1 MIRHNYTVDN
11 KNSEV
16 FRQFAI
22 FLQYH
27 KVLQLDIETSVSE
40 HWIDKKLITVQI
52 SSEGAEVGFLFQWSA
67 LTPEQKE
74 IIRKPLES
82 WDYEK
87 LAHNVMFELVV
98 LRFYGIILQNVWCTM
113 VVEQVI
119 YGGHELV
126 YFSLSDLT
134 SRYLNITL
142 DKTLQTSFGDD
153 ILTPAKIDYAY
164 TDVTYLGAI
173 RNAQQAQL
181 TAKNLNNTVWLEMRS
196 ILAFAECTYNG
207 IYINE
212 EKWKENEEL
221 ANPVIEASFKQLYTE
236 VVTDPRLLSKAME
249 LNFISSSDKVV
260 LNYNSVPSKLRALQL
275 IFPSL
280 TGASLGVLKKFI
292 IDNSSTFTSEQ
303 LAVLVGLTSAKDS
316 SYLENYL
323 LKYHKEEMISEGF
336 LVPKDTLII
345 NWNSPAQVLELVK
358 SVEPRLKS
366 LSKDSLANVS
376 HPIFESLKEYK
387 DSTKLK
393 SSFGMNFIAEHMERD
408 GKIRTNYNPVVKT
421 GRASSSKPNMQ
432 QVPAKEVFEEVGL
445 EWVSKNPGKTL
456 QDFYLRYRNAFFY
469 LKKWKIVDS
478 DFVGQELSL
487 IAEVSKDEVWYKA
500 IKNNEDLHSVT
511 AALVFGDA
519 WHKAALS
526 DCKFAKEK
534 QKCKCPEHKTM
545 RNKIKTVNFGLA
557 LTRNTI
563 YLQHEK
569 YIRRIKQS
577 RTNSKVSCC

>member
-196 ILAFAECTYNG
+196 ILAFAECTYHG

-432 QVPAKEVFEEVGL
+432 QVPAREVFEEVGL

-478 DFVGQELSL
+478 DFVG
-487 IAEVSKDEVWYKA
+487 
-500 IKNNEDLHSVT
+500 
-511 AALVFGDA
+511 
-519 WHKAALS
+519 
-526 DCKFAKEK
+526 
-534 QKCKCPEHKTM
+534 
-545 RNKIKTVNFGLA
+545 
-557 LTRNTI
+557 
-563 YLQHEK
+563 
-569 YIRRIKQS
+569 
-577 RTNSKVSCC
+577 